1 MQYIIATLD
10 AFLGASE
17 VHIMQ
22 LWKVE
27 AVNNM
32 QSKLYFDIYMQI
44 ADANNLK

>member
-32 QSKLYFDIYMQI
+32 QSKLYFDICRLQMQTI
-44 ADANNLK
+44 SNK